1 MLRYIPL
8 CFCLL
13 TGAAG
18 VHVNAQDT
26 PLRAPMD
33 IPLYLSGNFGEFRS
47 NHFHSGIDF
56 KTQGVVGKPV
66 YAVYDGYI
74 SRVLVSPWGF
84 GKALYMTHPNG
95 MTTVYGHIKG
105 FTKDVEDYIRKQ
117 QYKRESFSVD
127 LQLPEDLFPVK
138 KGDLIA
144 YRAMR
149 ELRPV
154 LTCILKYVIQRQR
167 RLWTP
172 SRFIKVGLKI
182 IALPA
187 CKD

>member
-1 MLRYIPL
+1 MLLPADRSSRSSRQRSRYS
-8 CFCLL
+8 FK
-13 TGAAG
+13 GSHG
-18 VHVNAQDT
+18 Y
-26 PLRAPMD
+26 
-33 IPLYLSGNFGEFRS
+33 PLYLSGNFGEFRS

-105 FTKDVEDYIRKQ
+105 FTKEVEDYIRKQ

-138 KGDLIA
+138 K
-144 YRAMR
+144 
-149 ELRPV
+149 V
-154 LTCILKYVIQRQR
+154 T
-167 RLWTP
+167 
-172 SRFIKVGLKI
+172 
-182 IALPA
+182 
-187 CKD
+187 

>member
-105 FTKDVEDYIRKQ
+105 FTKEVEDYIRKQ
-117 QYKRESFSVD
+117 QY
-127 LQLPEDLFPVK
+127 
-138 KGDLIA
+138 
-144 YRAMR
+144 
-149 ELRPV
+149 
-154 LTCILKYVIQRQR
+154 
-167 RLWTP
+167 
-172 SRFIKVGLKI
+172 
-182 IALPA
+182 
-187 CKD
+187 